1 MVKVKICGL
10 TCLEDALAAVDAG
23 ADALGFVFAEG
34 RHQVMP
40 EQARA
45 IVAALPPFV
54 STVGVF
60 VNEDAAVVRQVA
72 DFCRL
77 DMLQFQGDE
86 PPDYC
91 TGFSRRVIKG
101 FKVKDKASLARLEAY
116 DVAAYLLDS
125 YVAGQSGGTGRTFDW
140 ELARGLAASRP
151 VILAGGLTPA
161 NVSRAIAVVQPYAV
175 DVSSGVENESGG
187 KDPQKMADFVRQAK
201 RGIDHQSVSTIVNP
215 APD

>member
-10 TCLEDALAAVDAG
+10 MCVEDALAAAQAG

-34 RHQVMP
+34 RHRVTP

-45 IVAALPPFV
+45 MIVALPPFV

-60 VNEDAAVVRQVA
+60 VNEDATIVRQVA

-77 DMLQFQGDE
+77 DLLQFQGDE
-86 PPDYC
+86 PPEYC
-91 TGFSRRVIKG
+91 AGFQRRVIKG
-101 FKVKDKASLARLEAY
+101 FKVKDQGTLARLEAY

-125 YVAGQSGGTGRTFDW
+125 YVAGQSGGTGRTLDW
-140 ELARGLAASRP
+140 ELVRGVKASRP

-161 NVSRAIAVVQPYAV
+161 NVSRAVAIVQPYAV
-175 DVSSGVENESGG
+175 DVSSGVENASVR
-187 KDPQKMADFVRQAK
+187 KDHEIMIEFVRQA
-201 RGIDHQSVSTIVNP
+201 RVQ
-215 APD
+215 

>member
-1 MVKVKICGL
+1 MVRVKICGL
-10 TCLEDALAAVDAG
+10 MCVEDALAAAQAG

-34 RHQVMP
+34 RHRVTP

-45 IVAALPPFV
+45 MIAALPPFV

-60 VNEDAAVVRQVA
+60 VNEDAAIVRQVA

-77 DMLQFQGDE
+77 DLLQFQGDE

-91 TGFSRRVIKG
+91 AGFQRRMIKG
-101 FKVKDKASLARLEAY
+101 FKVKDQDSLARLEGY

-140 ELARGLAASRP
+140 ELVRGVKAARP

-161 NVSRAIAVVQPYAV
+161 NVSRAIAIVQPYAV
-175 DVSSGVENESGG
+175 DVSSGVENASGR
-187 KDPQKMADFVRQAK
+187 KDHEKMIEFVRQAK
-201 RGIDHQSVSTIVNP
+201 AH
-215 APD
+215 

>member
-10 TCLEDALAAVDAG
+10 MCVEDALAAAQAG

-34 RHQVMP
+34 RHRVTP

-45 IVAALPPFV
+45 MIAALPPFV

-60 VNEDAAVVRQVA
+60 ANEDATIVRQVA

-77 DMLQFQGDE
+77 DLLQFQGDE
-86 PPDYC
+86 PPEYC
-91 TGFSRRVIKG
+91 AGFQRRVIKG
-101 FKVKDKASLARLEAY
+101 FKVKDQGTLARLEAY

-140 ELARGLAASRP
+140 ELVRGAKASRP
-151 VILAGGLTPA
+151 IILAGGLTPA
-161 NVSRAIAVVQPYAV
+161 NVSRAVAIVQPYAV
-175 DVSSGVENESGG
+175 DVSSGVENASVR
-187 KDPQKMADFVRQAK
+187 KDHEIMIEFVRQA
-201 RGIDHQSVSTIVNP
+201 RVQ
-215 APD
+215 